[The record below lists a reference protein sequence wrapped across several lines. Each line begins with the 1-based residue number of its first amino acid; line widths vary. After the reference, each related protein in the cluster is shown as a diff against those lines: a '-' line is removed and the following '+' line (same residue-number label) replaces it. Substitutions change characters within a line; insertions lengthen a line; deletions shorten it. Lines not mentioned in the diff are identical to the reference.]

1 MRQYALA
8 AAILALSNSAI
19 ANTIEDTVVNG
30 LNKPAIYYTDIEPHL
45 KTVAKHPSVKLE
57 QIGTSFQGQA
67 LNSLKIGTGPIK
79 VMMWSQMHGDENTA
93 TAALMDFLSFITA
106 DENAQWLK
114 SWRQKISLL
123 IIPMVNPDGAAV
135 QTRYNAQGID
145 LNRDAKA
152 LRTKEGQILMAAANQ
167 FKPDFGFNLHDQNAY
182 YGAGKKGK
190 QATISVLAPAYNEA
204 REVNKSRGEA
214 MQFIAHLAKTVETI
228 IPGHLGKYNDS
239 YSYRSF
245 GDTFSEKGI
254 RTILIESGAYPND
267 PNRQIARKVNRV
279 LYKKTIDSL
288 TSGEWK
294 DARISQYHAIPF
306 NAKDN
311 WVDLLI
317 DDIIVNSELGDYQI
331 DIAINNKGQSPVIKE
346 LGDISSIRQGYTSL
360 DASSLSFKAGNSF
373 VLNKSLTLTE
383 SSYKNILK
391 QGYSCFSGD
400 MNKLKNTSKWPVY
413 ACKSIFTSIPSL
425 HAPAAFFLQAD
436 GINKYAILGT
446 ELINLES

>member
-1 MRQYALA
+1 MRLYALA
-8 AAILALSNSAI
+8 TALLVLSNTTFAS
-19 ANTIEDTVVNG
+19 TIEDTAVAG
-30 LNKPAIYYTDIEPHL
+30 LDKPAIYYADIEPHL
-45 KTVAKHPSVKLE
+45 KSAAKHPSVTLKQL
-57 QIGTSFQGQA
+57 GTSFQGQA

-106 DENAQWLK
+106 DENAKWLT
-114 SWRQKISLL
+114 SWQQKITLL
-123 IIPMVNPDGAAV
+123 IIPMVNPDGAAM
-135 QTRYNAQGID
+135 QTRHNAQGID

-152 LRTKEGQILMAAANQ
+152 LRTKEGQILMTVANE

-182 YGAGKKGK
+182 YGAGKMGK

-214 MQFIAHLAKTVETI
+214 MQFIAHLAKSVETM

-239 YSYRSF
+239 YSFRSF

-279 LYKKTIDSL
+279 LYKNAIDSL
-288 TSGEWK
+288 TTGAWK
-294 DARISQYHAIPF
+294 NAKIAQYHSIPF

-317 DDIIVNSELGDYQI
+317 DDVTVNSELGDYQI
-331 DIAINNKGQSPVIKE
+331 DIAVNNKGQSPIIKE

-360 DASSLSFKAGNSF
+360 DASSLSFKAGKGF
-373 VLNKSLTLTE
+373 VLNKSLKLTK
-383 SSYKNILK
+383 SNYKELLK

-400 MNKLKNTSKWPVY
+400 IGKLENSSKWPVY
-413 ACKSIFTSIPSL
+413 ACKSVFTSIPSL
-425 HAPAAFFLQAD
+425 HAPAAFFLQAN
-436 GINKYAILGT
+436 GKNKYAVLGA
-446 ELINLES
+446 ELINLD

>member
-1 MRQYALA
+1 MRQHALA
-8 AAILALSNSAI
+8 AALLTLSTSTL
-19 ANTIEDTVVNG
+19 ANTIEDTVASG
-30 LNKPAIYYTDIEPHL
+30 LNKPAIYYADIEPYL
-45 KTVAKHPSVKLE
+45 KNAAKHPSVTLK

-67 LNSLKIGTGPIK
+67 LNSLKIGNGPIK
-79 VMMWSQMHGDENTA
+79 MMMWSQMHGDENTA
-93 TAALMDFLSFITA
+93 TAALIDFLSFITA
-106 DENAQWLK
+106 DENAKWLTN
-114 SWRQKISLL
+114 WQQKITLL
-123 IIPMVNPDGAAV
+123 IIPMVNPDGAAM
-135 QTRYNAQGID
+135 QTRHNAQGID

-152 LRTKEGQILMAAANQ
+152 LRTKEGQILMAVANE

-182 YGAGKKGK
+182 YGAGKMGK

-214 MQFIAHLAKTVETI
+214 MQFIAHLAKSVETM

-239 YSYRSF
+239 YSFRSF

-279 LYKKTIDSL
+279 LYKNAIDSL
-288 TSGEWK
+288 TTGAWK
-294 DARISQYHAIPF
+294 NAKIAQYHAIPF

-317 DDIIVNSELGDYQI
+317 DDVTVNSELGDYQI
-331 DIAINNKGQSPVIKE
+331 DIAVNNKGQSPIIKE

-360 DASSLSFKAGNSF
+360 DASSLSFKAGKGF
-373 VLNKSLTLTE
+373 VLNKSLKLTK
-383 SSYKNILK
+383 SNYKELLK

-400 MNKLKNTSKWPVY
+400 IGKLENSSKWPVY
-413 ACKSIFTSIPSL
+413 ACKSVFTSIPSL
-425 HAPAAFFLQAD
+425 HAPAAFLLQAN
-436 GINKYAILGT
+436 GINKYAVLGA
-446 ELINLES
+446 ELINLE

>member
-1 MRQYALA
+1 MRLYVLATAL
-8 AAILALSNSAI
+8 LALSTSTL
-19 ANTIEDTVVNG
+19 ANTIEDTAVAG
-30 LNKPAIYYTDIEPHL
+30 LDKPAIYYADIEPHL
-45 KTVAKHPSVKLE
+45 KSAAKHPSVTLK

-106 DENAQWLK
+106 DENAQWLE
-114 SWRQKISLL
+114 SWQQKVTLL
-123 IIPMVNPDGAAV
+123 IIPMVNPDGAAA
-135 QTRYNAQGID
+135 QTRHNAQGID

-152 LRTKEGQILMAAANQ
+152 LRTKEGQILMTAADE

-182 YGAGKKGK
+182 YGAGKMGE

-204 REVNKSRGEA
+204 REVNKIRGEA
-214 MQFIAHLAKTVETI
+214 MQFIAHLAKTVETM

-279 LYKKTIDSL
+279 LYKKTIDSI
-288 TSGEWK
+288 TSQEWK
-294 DARISQYHAIPF
+294 SAKIAQYHAIPF

-317 DDIIVNSELGDYQI
+317 DDVTVKSERGDYQI
-331 DIAINNKGQSPVIKE
+331 DIAINNKGQSPIIKE

-360 DASSLSFKAGNSF
+360 DASNLNFRTGNSF
-373 VLNKSLTLTE
+373 VLNESLTLTE
-383 SSYKNILK
+383 NKYKELLI

-400 MNKLKNTSKWPVY
+400 INMLENSTNWPVY
-413 ACKSIFTSIPSL
+413 ACKSVFTSIPSL
-425 HAPAAFFLQAD
+425 HAPAAFFLQANVK
-436 GINKYAILGT
+436 NKYAVLGAK
-446 ELINLES
+446 LINLD

>member
-1 MRQYALA
+1 MRQHALA
-8 AAILALSNSAI
+8 ATLLTLSTSTL
-19 ANTIEDTVVNG
+19 ANTIEDTVASG
-30 LNKPAIYYTDIEPHL
+30 LNKPAIYYADIEPYL
-45 KTVAKHPSVKLE
+45 KSAAKHPSVTLK

-67 LNSLKIGTGPIK
+67 LNSLKIGNGPIK

-106 DENAQWLK
+106 DENAKWLT
-114 SWRQKISLL
+114 SWQQKITLL
-123 IIPMVNPDGAAV
+123 IIPMVNPDGAAM
-135 QTRYNAQGID
+135 QTRHNAQGID

-152 LRTKEGQILMAAANQ
+152 LRTKEGQILMAVANE

-182 YGAGKKGK
+182 YGAGKMGK

-214 MQFIAHLAKTVETI
+214 MQFIAHLAKSVETM

-279 LYKKTIDSL
+279 LYKKAIDSI
-288 TSGEWK
+288 TSGEWITAK
-294 DARISQYHAIPF
+294 ITQYHAIPF

-317 DDIIVNSELGDYQI
+317 DDVTVKSELGNYQI
-331 DIAINNKGQSPVIKE
+331 DIAVNNKGQSPIIKE

-360 DASSLSFKAGNSF
+360 DASSLSFKAGKGF
-373 VLNKSLTLTE
+373 VLNKSLTLTK
-383 SSYKNILK
+383 SNYKELLK

-400 MNKLKNTSKWPVY
+400 IGTLENSSKWPVY
-413 ACKSIFTSIPSL
+413 ACKSVFTSIPSL
-425 HAPAAFFLQAD
+425 HAPAAFLLQAN
-436 GINKYAILGT
+436 GINKYAVLGT
-446 ELINLES
+446 ELINLE

>member
-1 MRQYALA
+1 MRQHALA
-8 AAILALSNSAI
+8 TALLVLSTSTL
-19 ANTIEDTVVNG
+19 ANTIEDTAVAG
-30 LNKPAIYYTDIEPHL
+30 LDKPAIYYADIEPHL
-45 KTVAKHPSVKLE
+45 KNAAKHPSVTLK
-57 QIGTSFQGQA
+57 QIGTSFQGQT
-67 LNSLKIGTGPIK
+67 LNSLKIGNGPIK

-106 DENAQWLK
+106 DENAKWLT
-114 SWRQKISLL
+114 SWQQKITLL
-123 IIPMVNPDGAAV
+123 IIPMVNPDGAAM
-135 QTRYNAQGID
+135 QTRHNAQGID

-152 LRTKEGQILMAAANQ
+152 LRTKEGQILMAVANE

-182 YGAGKKGK
+182 YGAGKMGK

-214 MQFIAHLAKTVETI
+214 MQFIAHLAKSVETM

-239 YSYRSF
+239 YSFRSF

-279 LYKKTIDSL
+279 LYKNAIDSL
-288 TSGEWK
+288 TTGAWK
-294 DARISQYHAIPF
+294 NAKIAQYHAIPF

-317 DDIIVNSELGDYQI
+317 DDVTVNSELGDYQI
-331 DIAINNKGQSPVIKE
+331 DIAVNNKGQSPIIKE
-346 LGDISSIRQGYTSL
+346 LGDISSIRQGSTSL
-360 DASSLSFKAGNSF
+360 DASSLSFKAGKGF
-373 VLNKSLTLTE
+373 VLNKSLKLTK
-383 SSYKNILK
+383 SNYKELLK

-400 MNKLKNTSKWPVY
+400 IGKLENSSKWPVY
-413 ACKSIFTSIPSL
+413 ACKSVFTSIPSL
-425 HAPAAFFLQAD
+425 HAPAAFFLQAN
-436 GINKYAILGT
+436 GKNKYAVLGA
-446 ELINLES
+446 ELINLD